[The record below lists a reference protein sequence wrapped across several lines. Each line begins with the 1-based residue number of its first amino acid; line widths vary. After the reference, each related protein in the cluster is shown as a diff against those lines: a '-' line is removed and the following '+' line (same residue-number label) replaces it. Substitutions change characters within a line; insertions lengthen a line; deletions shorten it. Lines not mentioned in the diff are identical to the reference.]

1 MEDDEVQFVASSPT
15 SSSEISDPRAAI
27 AKFRSEVIDELSPRQ
42 LFSVSRLEGSEEL
55 KRDIFLCYKG
65 KRNKLNA
72 LPRIRFE
79 EEEGAGSGP
88 VREFL
93 LCAIKM
99 VDEGMKISSKPTI
112 FFEGET
118 DHRIPLHDQASRVTG
133 SFKAIGRIIAHSA
146 LHGGPSIHGISPAIV
161 HYLCNSAKELE
172 DNPPPLSLNDIPD
185 IELRKCIS
193 EVRH

>member
-1 MEDDEVQFVASSPT
+1 MEDDEVQIVESSPT
-15 SSSEISDPRAAI
+15 SSSEISDTRAAI

-112 FFEGET
+112 FFMGET

-172 DNPPPLSLNDIPD
+172 YNPPPLSLNDIFQ
-185 IELRKCIS
+185 ILN
-193 EVRH
+193 